1 MVKASNKANLL
12 EAVEKDRYEIPSV
25 AEARC
30 VSVDG
35 LAICKHTQIVLA
47 HGKQLDTSDDADQW
61 LSLSL
66 RMGLSW

>member
-30 VSVDG
+30 VSNNG
-35 LAICKHTQIVLA
+35 LAICEHSKIVLA
-47 HGKQLDTSDDADQW
+47 HRKQSDTGNDADQW
-61 LSLSL
+61 FSLS
-66 RMGLSW
+66 